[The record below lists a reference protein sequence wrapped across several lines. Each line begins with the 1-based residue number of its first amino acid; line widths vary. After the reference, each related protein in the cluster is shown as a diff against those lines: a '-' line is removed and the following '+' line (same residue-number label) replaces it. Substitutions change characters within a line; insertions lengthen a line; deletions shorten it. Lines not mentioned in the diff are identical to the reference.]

1 MIIGVTGL
9 ISSGKDTVA
18 EYLTTHYGFTKLS
31 FASSLKDAVSSV
43 FGWNRDYLEGTT
55 TASRVWR
62 DTVDTWWSHR
72 LNIPHLTPRW
82 ILQYWGTE
90 VCRQGFHDDIWI
102 ASLENKLDR
111 LPGNV
116 VITDCRFTNEFA
128 AIKNSGGKTIRVTR
142 GEQPLWY
149 EWAVTLNTSPSPV
162 ARDVAKFNLEKLK
175 IHCSEY
181 SSVGLKYDN
190 EIENNSTLDALW
202 HTVDE
207 IVRSING

>member
-43 FGWNRDYLEGTT
+43 FNWDRDYLEGTT
-55 TASRVWR
+55 TASRIWR
-62 DTVDTWWSHR
+62 DTPDTWWAKR

-102 ASLENKLDR
+102 ASLENKLQQLR
-111 LPGNV
+111 GNV
-116 VITDCRFTNEFA
+116 VITDCRFINEFA
-128 AIKNSGGKTIRVTR
+128 AIKNSGGKTCRITR
-142 GEQPLWY
+142 GEQPSWY
-149 EWAVTLNTSPSPV
+149 EWAVTLNTSSSPI
-162 ARDVAKFNLEKLK
+162 ARDVAEFNLKKLN

-181 SSVGLKYDN
+181 SSVGLGYDF
-190 EIENNSTLDALW
+190 EIENNSTVAVLHQQIRL
-202 HTVDE
+202 
-207 IVRSING
+207 IVGP

>member
-1 MIIGVTGL
+1 MLLSVSGL
-9 ISSGKDTVA
+9 IGSGKDTVA
-18 EYLTTHYGFTKLS
+18 EYLVSNYGFNKLS

-55 TASRVWR
+55 TASRAWR
-62 DTVDTWWSHR
+62 DTVDTWWAKR

-90 VCRQGFHDDIWI
+90 VCRNHFHVDIWI
-102 ASLENKLDR
+102 ASVEYKL
-111 LPGNV
+111 LQTPNNV
-116 VITDCRFTNEFA
+116 VITDCRFINEINS
-128 AIKNSGGKTIRVTR
+128 IKRSGGKTLRIHR
-142 GEQPLWY
+142 GEQPNWY
-149 EWAVTLNTSPSPV
+149 SWAVDLNTNPSPI
-162 ARDVAKFNLEKLK
+162 AQDVALFNLTKSK
-175 IHCSEY
+175 IHVSEY

-207 IVRSING
+207 FMVSVMV